1 MTAQNPTRD
10 NPAGDN
16 PTDNNPTGDPAYRL
30 FQQRFGR
37 LRRSR
42 QTETLLT
49 FAAVILVFVTAAT
62 WTDFSPPRIAAGL
75 PRIGEYFGKLF
86 SIEPNPH
93 SGPVAVLA
101 LPHLFG
107 GVKQP
112 QSIAYWFYRI
122 NVYAVLL
129 WQTVQMAVL
138 ATALGFGAAFALSF
152 PATHTLAGSRT
163 VVFMTRR
170 LLELMRTIPQV
181 VLAFILVW
189 PFGIGPLA
197 GIVAIAVHT
206 TGALGKLFVELNE
219 NADQRPVDGIRSAGG
234 SWLAQIRYAV
244 VPQVMPG
251 FLSYALLRFEIN
263 VRSSTIIGFVG
274 AGGIGQ
280 ELKRVIGFNI
290 YEEISAIVIL
300 ILLIVVAIDL
310 LSEQIRQRFIGAPSS
325 TGATS

>member
-1 MTAQNPTRD
+1 VTAVNPLD
-10 NPAGDN
+10 
-16 PTDNNPTGDPAYRL
+16 DPAWAV
-30 FQQRFGR
+30 FQQRFGG
-37 LRRSR
+37 LRRAR

-49 FAAVILVFVTAAT
+49 FAAIVLLFVAAAA
-62 WTDFSPPRIAAGL
+62 WTDFLPGKVADGI

-86 SIEPNPH
+86 SIEPKGSAKPI
-93 SGPVAVLA
+93 GVLA

-107 GVKQP
+107 GVRQP
-112 QSIAYWFYRI
+112 QSIAYWFYRVEI
-122 NVYAVLL
+122 YLALL
-129 WQTVQMAVL
+129 WQTIQMAML

-152 PATHTLAGSRT
+152 AATRSLVGSRML
-163 VVFMTRR
+163 VFGTRR
-170 LLELMRTIPQV
+170 CLELMRTIPQV

-206 TGALGKLFVELNE
+206 TGTLGKLFCELNE
-219 NADQRPVDGIRSAGG
+219 NAEAGPIDGIRAAGG
-234 SWLAQIRYAV
+234 SWLAQMRLGV

-290 YEEISAIVIL
+290 YEEVSAIVIL

-310 LSEQIRQRFIGAPSS
+310 LSEQIRRRFIGAV
-325 TGATS
+325 A

>member
-1 MTAQNPTRD
+1 MAALDPVD
-10 NPAGDN
+10 
-16 PTDNNPTGDPAYRL
+16 DPAYRL
-30 FQQRFGR
+30 FQQRFGA
-37 LRRSR
+37 LRRAR

-49 FAAVILVFVTAAT
+49 FTAVTLLFVVAAV
-62 WTDFSPPRIAAGL
+62 WTNFLPETIADGL

-86 SIEPNPH
+86 SIEPGR
-93 SGPVAVLA
+93 STRAIPVLSLA
-101 LPHLFG
+101 HLFG

-122 NVYAVLL
+122 DVYLALL
-129 WQTVQMAVL
+129 WQTIQMAIL
-138 ATALGFGAAFALSF
+138 ATALGFAAAFALSF
-152 PATHTLAGSRT
+152 PATRSLVGHGAI
-163 VVFMTRR
+163 VFVTRR
-170 LLELMRTIPQV
+170 CLELMRTVPQV

-197 GIVAIAVHT
+197 GILAIAVHT
-206 TGALGKLFVELNE
+206 AGTLGKLFCELNE
-219 NADQRPVDGIRSAGG
+219 NADERPLDGIRAAGG
-234 SWLAQIRYAV
+234 SWLAQMRLGV

-290 YEEISAIVIL
+290 YEEVSAIVIL

-310 LSEQIRQRFIGAPSS
+310 LSEQIRRRFIGAM
-325 TGATS
+325 A

>member
-1 MTAQNPTRD
+1 MTLAN
-10 NPAGDN
+10 A
-16 PTDNNPTGDPAYRL
+16 TDDPSYRL
-30 FQQRFGR
+30 FVQRFGA

-42 QTETLLT
+42 QTELVLTLVT
-49 FAAVILVFVTAAT
+49 VILLFVIAAA
-62 WTDFSPPRIAAGL
+62 WTGFSPQKVAEGL

-86 SIEPNPH
+86 SIEPNPRN
-93 SGPVAVLA
+93 GPIGVLA
-101 LPHLFG
+101 WPHLFG

-122 NVYAVLL
+122 NVYASLL
-129 WQTVQMAVL
+129 WQTIEMAIL
-138 ATALGFGAAFALSF
+138 ATALGFGAAFILSF
-152 PATHTLAGSRT
+152 PATHTFAGSRT
-163 VVFMTRR
+163 IVVLTRR
-170 LLELMRTIPQV
+170 MLEVMRTIPQV

-206 TGALGKLFVELNE
+206 TGTLGKLFVELNE
-219 NADQRPVDGIRSAGG
+219 NADHRPVDGIRSVGG
-234 SWLAQIRYAV
+234 SWLAQIRYGV

-290 YEEISAIVIL
+290 YEEVSAIVIL

-310 LSEQIRQRFIGAPSS
+310 TSERIRHRFIGN
-325 TGATS
+325 TSPAGTTP

>member
-1 MTAQNPTRD
+1 MSAL
-10 NPAGDN
+10 
-16 PTDNNPTGDPAYRL
+16 DPVSDQAYRL
-30 FQQRFGR
+30 FQQRFGA
-37 LRRSR
+37 LRRAR
-42 QTETLLT
+42 QTESLLT
-49 FAAVILVFVTAAT
+49 VTAVVLLFVVAAT
-62 WTDFSPPRIAAGL
+62 WTDFSAEQIAAGI

-86 SIEPNPH
+86 SIEPNPRV
-93 SGPVAVLA
+93 GPIPVLA
-101 LPHLFG
+101 WSHLFG

-129 WQTVQMAVL
+129 WQTIEMAIL

-152 PATHTLAGSRT
+152 PATHTFVGSRLI
-163 VVFMTRR
+163 VVTTRR
-170 LLELMRTIPQV
+170 LLELLRAIPQV

-197 GIVAIAVHT
+197 GIVAIAAHT
-206 TGALGKLFVELNE
+206 TGSLGKLFVELNE
-219 NADQRPVDGIRSAGG
+219 NADPRPVEGIRSVGG
-234 SWLAQIRYAV
+234 SWLAQIRYGV

-290 YEEISAIVIL
+290 YEEVSAICIL

-310 LSEQIRQRFIGAPSS
+310 TSERIRHRFIGAQLLETAS
-325 TGATS
+325 

>member
-1 MTAQNPTRD
+1 MTTLS
-10 NPAGDN
+10 
-16 PTDNNPTGDPAYRL
+16 PTDDPAYRL
-30 FQQRFGR
+30 FQQRFGA
-37 LRRSR
+37 LRRTR
-42 QTETLLT
+42 QTESLLT
-49 FAAVILVFVTAAT
+49 VATIVLLFIVAAA
-62 WTDFSPPRIAAGL
+62 WTDFAPAKIAAGL

-86 SIEPNPH
+86 SIEPKGSPTPL
-93 SGPVAVLA
+93 GVLA

-107 GVKQP
+107 GVREP

-122 NVYAVLL
+122 NVYADLL
-129 WQTVQMAVL
+129 WQTIQMAVL

-152 PATHTLAGSRT
+152 PATRIFVGNRF
-163 VVFMTRR
+163 VVLVTRR
-170 LLELMRTIPQV
+170 VLEILRTIPQV

-197 GIVAIAVHT
+197 GIVAIAVHS
-206 TGALGKLFVELNE
+206 TGALGKLFCELNE
-219 NADQRPVDGIRSAGG
+219 NADLRPVDGIRAAGG

-244 VPQVMPG
+244 VPQVLPG

-310 LSEQIRQRFIGAPSS
+310 ISAAVRRRFIG
-325 TGATS
+325 TIV

>member
-1 MTAQNPTRD
+1 MTAANPTE
-10 NPAGDN
+10 
-16 PTDNNPTGDPAYRL
+16 DPAYRL
-30 FQQRFGR
+30 FLQRFGA
-37 LRRSR
+37 LRRAR

-49 FAAVILVFVTAAT
+49 FAAVLLLFVIAAV
-62 WTDFSPPRIAAGL
+62 WTDFSPEQVAAGL

-86 SIEPNPH
+86 SIEPNPRA
-93 SGPVAVLA
+93 GPIGVLA

-107 GVKQP
+107 GVKEP
-112 QSIAYWFYRI
+112 QSVAYWFYRI
-122 NVYAVLL
+122 NVYISLL
-129 WQTVQMAVL
+129 WQTIEMAIL

-152 PATHTLAGSRT
+152 PATRTFVGSRT
-163 VVFMTRR
+163 VVFVIRR
-170 LLELMRTIPQV
+170 LLELFRTIPQV

-197 GIVAIAVHT
+197 GIVAIAAHT
-206 TGALGKLFVELNE
+206 TGALGKLFCELNE
-219 NADQRPVDGIRSAGG
+219 NADLRPIEGIRSVGG
-234 SWLAQIRYAV
+234 SWLAQIRYGV

-290 YEEISAIVIL
+290 YEEVSAICIL
-300 ILLIVVAIDL
+300 ILLIVMAIDL
-310 LSEQIRQRFIGAPSS
+310 ISERVRHRFIGALV
-325 TGATS
+325 

>member
-1 MTAQNPTRD
+1 MTALD
-10 NPAGDN
+10 
-16 PTDNNPTGDPAYRL
+16 DPAWRL
-30 FQQRFGR
+30 FEQRFGA
-37 LRRSR
+37 LRRAR

-49 FAAVILVFVTAAT
+49 FAAIVLLFVAAAV
-62 WTDFSPPRIAAGL
+62 WTDFLPDKVADGV

-86 SIEPNPH
+86 TIEPTR
-93 SGPVAVLA
+93 GAEPVGVLS
-101 LPHLFG
+101 LSHLFG

-112 QSIAYWFYRI
+112 QSVAYWFYRI
-122 NVYAVLL
+122 DVYVALL
-129 WQTVQMAVL
+129 WQTIQMAIL
-138 ATALGFGAAFALSF
+138 ATALGFAAAFAVSF
-152 PATHTLAGSRT
+152 PATRSLVGSGAA
-163 VVFMTRR
+163 VFVTRR
-170 LLELMRTIPQV
+170 CLELMRTVPQV

-197 GIVAIAVHT
+197 GILAIAIHT
-206 TGALGKLFVELNE
+206 TGTLGKLFCELNE
-219 NADQRPVDGIRSAGG
+219 NAERGPVDGIRATGG
-234 SWLAQIRYAV
+234 SWLAQMRLGV

-290 YEEISAIVIL
+290 YEEVSAIVIL

-310 LSEQIRQRFIGAPSS
+310 ASEQIRRRFIGAM
-325 TGATS
+325 A